1 MEISLLICMWLLAGL
16 ILISSFEEVL
26 NELTFWQQVT
36 CMLILTVCAPA
47 IWITTF
53 AEELMDLIIGEEN
66 DDGEENL

>member
-1 MEISLLICMWLLAGL
+1 MEISLLICIWLLSGL
-16 ILISSFEEVL
+16 MLINSFEEVL

-53 AEELMDLIIGEEN
+53 AEELMDLIIG
-66 DDGEENL
+66 DDGVF